1 MPGDIL
7 RKAVQLRLSRKAGF
21 DGRIN
26 NSAGMLGICSN
37 GSDHWVPG
45 RILRR
50 KGGTEVKR
58 KRTQKEI
65 KQDSK
70 KHYGGLAEINVDLNA
85 LRKFRTKPYECVN
98 LIRAQGEQ
106 MEEKKDG

>member
-1 MPGDIL
+1 MT
-7 RKAVQLRLSRKAGF
+7 

-26 NSAGMLGICSN
+26 NSAGLPVLRSDR
-37 GSDHWVPG
+37 SDHWISG

-70 KHYGGLAEINVDLNA
+70 KHYGGLAEINVDIKA
-85 LRKFRTKPYECVN
+85 LRKFRTKPYECAN

-106 MEEKKDG
+106 MKEKKDD